1 MKQLGKGHMR
11 GAIVFVVVFVIF
23 LLATI
28 EYSSL
33 SPGKQVYDALKLP
46 TTNYKVLGLAATT
59 LIVAIFNAVIYGI
72 IAWLIYTIADRV
84 TKRKP
89 RAKQSQ

>member
-1 MKQLGKGHMR
+1 MK

-28 EYSSL
+28 EYPTL
-33 SPGKQVYDALKLP
+33 SPGKQVYDALKFP

-59 LIVAIFNAVIYGI
+59 LIIAIFNAVIYGI
-72 IAWLIYTIADRV
+72 IAWLIYTIADKA
-84 TKRKP
+84 TKRRSP
-89 RAKQSQ
+89 AKKSQ